1 MFRIEPFNYADCLYV
16 ADRIQPE
23 DMRNIAATRPDVTPA
38 ALAAVCEAAGDY
50 AVIAYYGTVP
60 NEPVAV
66 MGAIPWHPGVYSGY
80 MFATERF
87 PVIGLA
93 MTKWARRHFFAALR
107 QLGARRVESHIIAR
121 DTKTRRWLSA
131 IGAHEE
137 AEVPSFGV
145 NGELYIRFAYL
156 WDDDNV

>member
-1 MFRIEPFNYADCLYV
+1 MFRIGPFNYADCLYV
-16 ADRIQPE
+16 AKRIQSE

-38 ALAAVCEAAGDY
+38 GLAAVCEAAGEY
-50 AVIAYYGTVP
+50 AVIAYQGTDP
-60 NEPVAV
+60 IAV

-80 MFATERF
+80 MFATGRF

-107 QLGARRVESHIIAR
+107 QLGARRVEAHIIER

-145 NGELYIRFAYL
+145 NGEPYVRFAYL